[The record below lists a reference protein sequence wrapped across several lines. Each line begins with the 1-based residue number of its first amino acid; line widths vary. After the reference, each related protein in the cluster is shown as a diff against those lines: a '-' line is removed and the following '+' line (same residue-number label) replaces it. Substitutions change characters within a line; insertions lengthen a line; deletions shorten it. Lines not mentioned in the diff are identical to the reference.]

1 MSENSV
7 YKIFN
12 NFFYISLSENSVY
25 KIFNNFIYNSCPKN
39 QVYKILKSGYCDDF
53 MTCFLIK
60 NFSISLL

>member
-1 MSENSV
+1 MSEKSV

-12 NFFYISLSENSVY
+12 NFFYKLVSENSVY

-39 QVYKILKSGYCDDF
+39 QVYKIRKSGYCHHF

>member
-12 NFFYISLSENSVY
+12 NFFYISLSENPVY
-25 KIFNNFIYNSCPKN
+25 KIFNNFIYNSWPKN